1 MRRTHDRSWGH
12 GLLALFGAGLALGGC
27 ASIGS
32 YHDARREAEEA
43 RLAYEQE
50 ARRSQEL
57 TVQTTKLREQA
68 DLLEIALRKARE
80 DLERRE
86 REDLEARETLAALK
100 GQPTRGDQGS
110 AKPSKPTGAA
120 ADARKA
126 RLKDLLKEL
135 QAILDQ

>member
-1 MRRTHDRSWGH
+1 MTGMGRTRS
-12 GLLALFGAGLALGGC
+12 LLGGVALGLALGGC

-32 YHDARREAEEA
+32 YHEARKEAEDARQ
-43 RLAYEQE
+43 AYEQE
-50 ARRSQEL
+50 ARRSREL
-57 TVQTTKLREQA
+57 TVQTTKLREQV

-86 REDLEARETLAALK
+86 REDLEARATLAALK
-100 GQPTRGDQGS
+100 GRPAQADQG
-110 AKPSKPTGAA
+110 ATPTKPAVTA

-135 QAILDQ
+135 QTLLDQ